1 MHLGDPQG
9 PWRRYPVTALA
20 YARSWGMKRKRWKV
34 IYFALAASIATHL
47 LLGPLVHIKFVD
59 AAPEEKPQRI
69 IVSVVKPPTPAPT
82 KPPAPVHPV
91 HSKPVNHRPPS
102 VHPIHP
108 AQNDKNLREPA
119 DHPAVPDTGGQTG
132 DTGPPS
138 AGLETAGPTA
148 EPAPTATPKPV
159 CSSPYADAATIAK
172 FTPETPQIALDQG
185 LSGVA
190 QVKVDLSAD
199 GRVLDASIFAST
211 GSSILDHA
219 AVDAAK
225 RTTYAPKIVDC
236 ARVPGSYLFRVEF
249 QNN

>member
-1 MHLGDPQG
+1 MTPFSNEVGHDACFQRAQG
-9 PWRRYPVTALA
+9 
-20 YARSWGMKRKRWKV
+20 SMKRKRWKV

-59 AAPEEKPQRI
+59 AAAEEKPQRI
-69 IVSVVKPPTPAPT
+69 TETQVRAPTPAPT
-82 KPPAPVHPV
+82 KPPVVVHAVKPKPISHRQPNVHPV
-91 HSKPVNHRPPS
+91 RL
-102 VHPIHP
+102 
-108 AQNDKNLREPA
+108 AQNNKHGTA
-119 DHPAVPDTGGQTG
+119 TSDHPPITDTGNFLG

-138 AGLETAGPTA
+138 AGIETAGPTS
-148 EPAPTATPKPV
+148 EPAPTPTPKPV
-159 CSSPYADAATIAK
+159 CSSPYADAATITK
-172 FTPETPQIALDQG
+172 FTPETPQLALDQG

-199 GRVLDASIFAST
+199 GRVLDAGIFEST

-225 RTTYAPKIVDC
+225 RTTYTPKIVEC
-236 ARVPGSYLFRVEF
+236 SRVPGSYLFRVEF